1 MNTKQKMNYVFK
13 TNKENIL
20 EVFIHMYILIE
31 KK

>member
-20 EVFIHMYILIE
+20 EVFIRMYILIE